1 MPLKESTNSSS
12 NNFKIFSNNLIRI
25 KENVSDAKR
34 FLPSWNN
41 WLAAQK
47 KVVDTRLIT
56 REQIDNWIECAN
68 RELDFVDQT
77 IDNIDSVIQTIPQEK
92 SELIRKI
99 KTIEKESD
107 NFELQ
112 ISEYENV
119 KSLTLNKEIISGTEN
134 NLFLINDL
142 FDQISQAEKK
152 TKILVDNLRKE
163 SDKIEDRITPLN
175 NLYFEG
181 HDLLKAPRFTQGALS
196 EKPSIKRRLENVNN
210 FRVNEL
216 PSLKEKIQNEL
227 DSYKSLQKLIF
238 QKLGETRLSVKNTQ
252 ERFEYLIKSIEKRRF
267 ISTIQWSAIYIVI
280 VAVVITIGYY
290 LYKKRILRKQSLLVP
305 NNLET
310 LLARIKDT
318 KEFFTIRL
326 EAIKLIYEYQNNF
339 NIDKLESLVK
349 RLKDTV
355 KQMEKFKY
363 DDDIKV
369 IGELRKVTESLE
381 LRLMEKRSFK

>member
-1 MPLKESTNSSS
+1 M
-12 NNFKIFSNNLIRI
+12 
-25 KENVSDAKR
+25 
-34 FLPSWNN
+34 
-41 WLAAQK
+41 
-47 KVVDTRLIT
+47 
-56 REQIDNWIECAN
+56 
-68 RELDFVDQT
+68 
-77 IDNIDSVIQTIPQEK
+77 
-92 SELIRKI
+92 
-99 KTIEKESD
+99 
-107 NFELQ
+107 
-112 ISEYENV
+112 

-142 FDQISQAEKK
+142 FYQISQAEKK

-216 PSLKEKIQNEL
+216 PSLKEKIQNEP

-252 ERFEYLIKSIEKRRF
+252 ERFEYLNKSIEKRRF

-290 LYKKRILRKQSLLVP
+290 LYKKIILRKQSFLDS

-310 LLARIKDT
+310 LLAQIKDT

>member
-142 FDQISQAEKK
+142 FDQIYQAEKK

-267 ISTIQWSAIYIVI
+267 ISTIQWSDIYIVI
-280 VAVVITIGYY
+280 VAVVI
-290 LYKKRILRKQSLLVP
+290 R
-305 NNLET
+305 
-310 LLARIKDT
+310 
-318 KEFFTIRL
+318 
-326 EAIKLIYEYQNNF
+326 
-339 NIDKLESLVK
+339 
-349 RLKDTV
+349 
-355 KQMEKFKY
+355 
-363 DDDIKV
+363 
-369 IGELRKVTESLE
+369 
-381 LRLMEKRSFK
+381 

>member
-1 MPLKESTNSSS
+1 M
-12 NNFKIFSNNLIRI
+12 
-25 KENVSDAKR
+25 
-34 FLPSWNN
+34 
-41 WLAAQK
+41 
-47 KVVDTRLIT
+47 
-56 REQIDNWIECAN
+56 
-68 RELDFVDQT
+68 
-77 IDNIDSVIQTIPQEK
+77 
-92 SELIRKI
+92 
-99 KTIEKESD
+99 
-107 NFELQ
+107 
-112 ISEYENV
+112 
-119 KSLTLNKEIISGTEN
+119 
-134 NLFLINDL
+134 
-142 FDQISQAEKK
+142 
-152 TKILVDNLRKE
+152 
-163 SDKIEDRITPLN
+163 
-175 NLYFEG
+175 
-181 HDLLKAPRFTQGALS
+181 
-196 EKPSIKRRLENVNN
+196 
-210 FRVNEL
+210 
-216 PSLKEKIQNEL
+216 
-227 DSYKSLQKLIF
+227 
-238 QKLGETRLSVKNTQ
+238 
-252 ERFEYLIKSIEKRRF
+252 IKSIEKRRF

-369 IGELRKVTESLE
+369 NGELRKVTESLE